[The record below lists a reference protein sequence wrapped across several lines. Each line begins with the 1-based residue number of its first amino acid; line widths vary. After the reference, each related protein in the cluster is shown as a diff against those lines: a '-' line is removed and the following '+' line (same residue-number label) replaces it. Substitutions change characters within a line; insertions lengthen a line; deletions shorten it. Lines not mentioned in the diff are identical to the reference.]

1 MTPDIAIP
9 PNGSFSFAGRVA
21 LVTGAGRGV
30 GRAIAGELHAGG
42 AQVAVS
48 DIDGAAADAVA
59 VALDADRATAMALPL
74 DVRDRKAFE
83 VARDR
88 LVQTWGKVEIVIN
101 NAGHGKRTPTADIT
115 SQEFDDIVAVNMRS
129 VFFSCQAFGGVMSR
143 QGYGRI
149 VNITSLAGQNGFGTV
164 ASPHYA
170 ASKAGAIGLTKA
182 FAKEF
187 AGTGV
192 TVNAVSPGPLATAR
206 ERLSPEQIAMIER
219 TVPIGRFGEA
229 SEIAAAVALLASDR
243 AGYITGA
250 TIDMNGGLFMR

>member
-1 MTPDIAIP
+1 MTQDAAVPLS
-9 PNGSFSFAGRVA
+9 GSFSFAGRVA

-30 GRAIAGELHAGG
+30 GRAIASELHAGG
-42 AQVAVS
+42 ARVAIS
-48 DIDGAAADAVA
+48 DIDGAAADAA
-59 VALDADRATAMALPL
+59 ACALDLGRITAIALSL

-83 VARDR
+83 AARDR
-88 LVQTWGKVEIVIN
+88 LVQVWGKIDIVVN
-101 NAGHGKRTPTADIT
+101 NAGHGKRTLTAEIT
-115 SQEFDDIVAVNMRS
+115 PQEFDDIVAINMRS
-129 VFFSCQAFGGVMSR
+129 VFFSCQIFGDIMR
-143 QGYGRI
+143 RHGYGRI

-182 FAKEF
+182 FAKEL

-206 ERLSPEQIAMIER
+206 GRLSLEQIAMIER
-219 TVPIGRFGEA
+219 TVPVGRFGEA
-229 SEIAAAVALLASDR
+229 SEIAAAVALLASER
-243 AGYITGA
+243 GGYITGA